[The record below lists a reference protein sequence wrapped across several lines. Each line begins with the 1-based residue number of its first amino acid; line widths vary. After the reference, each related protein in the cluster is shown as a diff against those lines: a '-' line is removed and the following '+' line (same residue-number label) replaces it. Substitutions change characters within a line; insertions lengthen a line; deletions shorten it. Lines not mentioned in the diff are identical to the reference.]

1 MVNKMKK
8 EELHARAP
16 ILQTLR
22 KSPFDGLLKHFEYV
36 KKGIS
41 AWEKTVRYYV
51 DGDYENFQKYLIK
64 VDKFEQQADNIK
76 GNIRN
81 HLPKFIFMPI
91 NKVDFLMLLKE
102 TDAILD
108 GAKDVVVLMDM
119 RETKIPMELKGEFK
133 AVIKKALEP
142 VDVLEKAMGMVR
154 TMLESSFGGKPRT
167 EIKKLIHRIHKLEH
181 ESDIIEKKIS
191 RQLFNTE
198 DMDPIAI
205 VHLLKI
211 VDRIGHIPDH
221 AENAGDR
228 IRAML
233 AR

>member
-1 MVNKMKK
+1 MEKDYI
-8 EELHARAP
+8 RTP

-22 KSPFDGLLKHFEYV
+22 KSPLELIMNHFDCVKH
-36 KKGIS
+36 GTLTL
-41 AWEKTVRYYV
+41 EKTMDYYFKE
-51 DGDYENFQKYLIK
+51 DYIKFKKYSERI
-64 VDKFEQQADNIK
+64 DKFEQRADRIK

-81 HLPKFIFMPI
+81 HLPKFIFLPI

-102 TDAILD
+102 LD
-108 GAKDVVVLMDM
+108 GMLDSAKDVAVLMEM
-119 RETKIPMELKGEFK
+119 RETKVPKNIQEDLKKLIDKVNEVVYTMEKVMELFNTL
-133 AVIKKALEP
+133 LE
-142 VDVLEKAMGMVR
+142 
-154 TMLESSFGGKPRT
+154 TSFGGKPRQ
-167 EIKKLIHRIHKLEH
+167 EIKNVIYKLHKLEH
-181 ESDIIEKKIS
+181 ESDVIEKQIS
-191 RQLFNTE
+191 KNLFNIT

-211 VDRIGHIPDH
+211 TERIGIIPDR

>member
-1 MVNKMKK
+1 MVVEKVYS
-8 EELHARAP
+8 RTP
-16 ILQTLR
+16 ITQTLR
-22 KSPFDGLLKHFEYV
+22 KSPFDGLLSHFDKV

-41 AWEKTVRYYV
+41 IWEKTVKYYIK
-51 DGDYENFQKYLIK
+51 GDFESFKKNMAQ
-64 VDKFEQQADNIK
+64 VDKYEQQADKIK

-91 NKVDFLMLLKE
+91 DKGDFLMLLKE
-102 TDAILD
+102 TDGILD

-119 RETKIPMELKGEFK
+119 RETKIPKELKPEFL
-133 AVIKKALEP
+133 AVVKKALEP
-142 VDVLEKAMGMVR
+142 VDALEKAMDMLR
-154 TMLESSFGGKPRT
+154 IILESSFGGKPRI
-167 EIKKLIHRIHKLEH
+167 EIKKVIHRIHRLEH
-181 ESDIIEKKIS
+181 ESDLIEKKIS
-191 RQLFNTE
+191 RHLFNAE

-205 VHLLKI
+205 LHLLKI

-233 AR
+233 AK